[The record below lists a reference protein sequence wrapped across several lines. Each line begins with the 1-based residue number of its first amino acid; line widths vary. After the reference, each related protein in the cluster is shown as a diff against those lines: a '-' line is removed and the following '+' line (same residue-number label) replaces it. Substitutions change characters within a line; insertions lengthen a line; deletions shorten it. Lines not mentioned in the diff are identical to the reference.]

1 MSVDPFNTQRPTK
14 GLSSNILSFRCR
26 VLLILL
32 STASREESCLSL
44 LEAILLQSGT
54 AAGTAELGLAR
65 MSWHNPESSADHS
78 LDKFNVIVH
87 LRIPSGTLKLS
98 VYHASTR
105 KGISKYAALAQ
116 IRGNVSAIVR

>member
-1 MSVDPFNTQRPTK
+1 MSVDPSNTQRPTK
-14 GLSSNILSFRCR
+14 GLSSNFLSFRCR
-26 VLLILL
+26 VLLTLL
-32 STASREESCLSL
+32 SIAFREESCLSL
-44 LEAILLQSGT
+44 FEAILLQSGT
-54 AAGTAELGLAR
+54 AAGTGGLGLAR

-78 LDKFNVIVH
+78 LDKFIH